1 MDATERIKSLLEQR
15 GWTAYRLSKSCGLSE
30 NTIATILKRNSLP
43 SIGTLE
49 SICKGFGITLS
60 EFFAEGDLIEVSS
73 DTKQLIEYWGGL
85 SPTQK
90 KTILR
95 GIEHV
100 QHFLDLI
107 FRHRI
112 KPQQRA
118 IKMYIS
124 GY

>member
-1 MDATERIKSLLEQR
+1 MDATERIKSLS
-15 GWTAYRLSKSCGLSE
+15 AYRLSKSCGLSE

-90 KTILR
+90 KTIL
-95 GIEHV
+95 ELV
-100 QHFLDLI
+100 KNMNQ
-107 FRHRI
+107 
-112 KPQQRA
+112 K
-118 IKMYIS
+118 
-124 GY
+124 

>member
-1 MDATERIKSLLEQR
+1 MVISNSLSVLYHTVVRYNINKSEVFI
-15 GWTAYRLSKSCGLSE
+15 WTLPKES
-30 NTIATILKRNSLP
+30 NPFLKRNSLP

-90 KTILR
+90 KTIL
-95 GIEHV
+95 ELV
-100 QHFLDLI
+100 KNMNQ
-107 FRHRI
+107 
-112 KPQQRA
+112 K
-118 IKMYIS
+118 
-124 GY
+124 

>member
-1 MDATERIKSLLEQR
+1 MDATERIKSLF
-15 GWTAYRLSKSCGLSE
+15 
-30 NTIATILKRNSLP
+30 ATILKRNSLP

-90 KTILR
+90 KTIL
-95 GIEHV
+95 ELV
-100 QHFLDLI
+100 KNMNQ
-107 FRHRI
+107 
-112 KPQQRA
+112 K
-118 IKMYIS
+118 
-124 GY
+124 

>member
-1 MDATERIKSLLEQR
+1 MAATERIKSLLEQR

-73 DTKQLIEYWGGL
+73 DTKQLIEYWGGI
-85 SPTQK
+85 SPKQK
-90 KTILR
+90 QI
-95 GIEHV
+95 I
-100 QHFLDLI
+100 LDLL
-107 FRHRI
+107 
-112 KPQQRA
+112 KNMNQE
-118 IKMYIS
+118 
-124 GY
+124 